1 MFRMHQESGTRKED
15 SLGREESWAPAQH
28 AAVQTSLSYTLA
40 AHILRRTHAAR
51 TSMSCARLGWLMRV
65 APRSPGSMSRSWS
78 RSSCITTCWGS
89 SLTASGSAAGAASGR
104 AAPHSSQV
112 AVVSALLVVV
122 VVGFAPTHL
131 LPAPAA
137 AVPAAPQPGTS
148 HVVRNQRFC
157 CCRASAVWDG
167 GAMHA
172 ADVGTVMP

>member
-1 MFRMHQESGTRKED
+1 MGGKED
-15 SLGREESWAPAQH
+15 SLGREESWAPARH

-40 AHILRRTHAAR
+40 AHILHRTHAAR

-112 AVVSALLVVV
+112 AVVSALPV

-131 LPAPAA
+131 LPAPPAA

-148 HVVRNQRFC
+148 HVVKHQRFC
-157 CCRASAVWDG
+157 CCRASGVWDG

-172 ADVGTVMP
+172 ADVGAVLP